1 MHLLFLIKFNS
12 LIYKEYRY
20 NIWFI
25 LDIFQQIQLAISFSE
40 VHYALEYYLT
50 ENWDTKFLEKK
61 WLKERLEGIAIKEN
75 FCIKRRFGSL
85 TIITTELL
93 IYARHFSVRST
104 YISQFYNLQNT
115 SFNHLEKE
123 VYELIL
129 SPFFRWTKLKSCASC
144 LRSHRNNC
152 EKQNTVNQL
161 YLNLMKTNGEKERK

>member
-1 MHLLFLIKFNS
+1 MWLVSIPLLKKGGESHHGKKKRQREHFGVS
-12 LIYKEYRY
+12 L
-20 NIWFI
+20 
-25 LDIFQQIQLAISFSE
+25 
-40 VHYALEYYLT
+40 LT
-50 ENWDTKFLEKK
+50 EEKPDIKNPCRKK

-104 YISQFYNLQNT
+104 YISQFYNLQNI

-144 LRSHRNNC
+144 LRSHCNNC

-161 YLNLMKTNGEKERK
+161 YLNLMKTNGEKENNKK